1 MLKKKRYVPPLFQK
15 LIHSM
20 KKLSYVSVKK
30 LSTLLP
36 RITSKHDGDFYCF
49 IYLQTLRTKSK
60 LTFLKRVCENKDFY
74 DVVIPSEKSQVSEN
88 LRRYHPLFIKIL
100 SL

>member
-1 MLKKKRYVPPLFQK
+1 
-15 LIHSM
+15 M

-60 LTFLKRVCENKDFY
+60 LIFLKRVCENKDFY
-74 DVVIPSEKSQVSEN
+74 DVVIPSEESQISEN